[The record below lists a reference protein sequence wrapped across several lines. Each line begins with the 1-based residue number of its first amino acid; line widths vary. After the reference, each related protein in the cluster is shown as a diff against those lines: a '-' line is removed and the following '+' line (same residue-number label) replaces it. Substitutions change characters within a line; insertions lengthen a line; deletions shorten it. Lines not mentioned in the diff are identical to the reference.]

1 MGVLL
6 DSWPLELLVV
16 TGGLF
21 LAIYWYL
28 TSTFDYWKLKGVPYL
43 EPTPLLGNMKDP
55 FLMRRCQ
62 HEVLNDIYQKFEG
75 NRYCGLFQFKQPE
88 LMVRNPELVDSV
100 INPHNKFREFGRKM
114 VSLSLLQ
121 MLGSFLLFFI
131 PYLGRILKV
140 KIIDGESADF
150 FKKVV
155 MDAIEYRQKNNIKGN
170 DFLQLIMELKEKGK
184 VEFEK
189 DLSKEDSYLKN
200 HLTEYSNNTKEDSLE
215 FTDDLLLAQ
224 CLIFFT
230 AGFETSSSTMS
241 FCLHELAVNP
251 DIQQKLRKEIDK
263 VLEDHGGELTYD
275 AVQSMTYLGM
285 VVDET
290 LRKYPVIVFLNRECT
305 SDYPV
310 PDSNLV
316 LKRGTTVMIP
326 VYSLHH
332 DPKFFPDPDRF
343 DPERFTE
350 QNKRTRPH
358 YCYLP
363 FGEGPRICIGM
374 RFGLLQTKAG
384 LASLL
389 SKYEFTLSGK
399 SEVPLSTGLGTGT
412 GLGQTSA
419 AGLPSLTVLEYPV
432 PEDEGYSVHASE
444 NGPPAVTSCGECR
457 SPVVTHSP
465 VAGGNPRRG

>member
-6 DSWPLELLVV
+6 DSWLLELLVV

-43 EPTPLLGNMKDP
+43 EPTPLVGNMKDA

-62 HEVLNDIYQKFEG
+62 HEVFNDIYQKFERH
-75 NRYCGLFQFKQPE
+75 RYCGLYQFKQPE
-88 LMVRNPELVDSV
+88 FMVRDPELVKNVLVKDFSNFQDRLKNIDLTHNRIFENLFVLGAPKWRPLRVMLSPTFTSGKLKAMFGSLARCAENLNVSLKTSANKSEELDMKEVSSNFTTDVIGSCTFGLQVDSV
-100 INPHNKFREFGRKM
+100 VNPHNKFREFSRKM
-114 VSLSLLQ
+114 VSLSLSQ
-121 MLGSFLLFFI
+121 MLSCFLLFFI

-140 KIIDGESADF
+140 KIIDGKSADF

-155 MDAIEYRQKNNIKGN
+155 IDAIEYRQKNNIKRN

-200 HLTEYSNNTKEDSLE
+200 HLTEDFDHKEEDSLE

-230 AGFETSSSTMS
+230 AGFETSSWTMS

-251 DIQQKLRKEIDK
+251 DIQQKLREEIDK

-285 VVDET
+285 VVD
-290 LRKYPVIVFLNRECT
+290 
-305 SDYPV
+305 
-310 PDSNLV
+310 
-316 LKRGTTVMIP
+316 
-326 VYSLHH
+326 
-332 DPKFFPDPDRF
+332 
-343 DPERFTE
+343 
-350 QNKRTRPH
+350 
-358 YCYLP
+358 
-363 FGEGPRICIGM
+363 
-374 RFGLLQTKAG
+374 
-384 LASLL
+384 
-389 SKYEFTLSGK
+389 
-399 SEVPLSTGLGTGT
+399 
-412 GLGQTSA
+412 GQ
-419 AGLPSLTVLEYPV
+419 
-432 PEDEGYSVHASE
+432 
-444 NGPPAVTSCGECR
+444 
-457 SPVVTHSP
+457 
-465 VAGGNPRRG
+465 